1 MSRSSTPIHEGRVL
15 RLDVGNY
22 GDQSS
27 VSQAQR
33 AGQHRS
39 HGSWA
44 VQSRRYRVRRF
55 RCPTS
60 SATPAGSTPLP
71 SSLPRSPPSSR
82 GDAQRGPEPTAI
94 ERCGPDE
101 SVNPG
106 LVTRSDRNRGTIIV
120 RTELAVACEVQS
132 GPRVGS
138 GISRSR
144 PRNSQGVDV
153 RLGALGLQRWGLGFD
168 RRKHGARRLATSTG
182 EVRCRWR

>member
-1 MSRSSTPIHEGRVL
+1 MTNPASAKLSALDSIDRMGHGRSS
-15 RLDVGNY
+15 
-22 GDQSS
+22 
-27 VSQAQR
+27 R
-33 AGQHRS
+33 AGTACVAFDAQ
-39 HGSWA
+39 
-44 VQSRRYRVRRF
+44 
-55 RCPTS
+55 TS

-82 GDAQRGPEPTAI
+82 GDAQRGPESTAI

-168 RRKHGARRLATSTG
+168 RRKHGARRLAASTG